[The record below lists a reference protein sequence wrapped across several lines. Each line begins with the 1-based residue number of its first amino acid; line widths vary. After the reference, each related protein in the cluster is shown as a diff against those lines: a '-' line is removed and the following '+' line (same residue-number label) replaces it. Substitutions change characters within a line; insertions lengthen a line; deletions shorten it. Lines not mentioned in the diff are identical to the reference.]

1 MRTSQ
6 WARQIVIFLLLESHL
21 INLMAI
27 FKLIMQ
33 NYRTPSHAWGHGSFI
48 TLLTDITSMQPAA
61 IKRVCTWLDI
71 SYKTMQRYISG
82 EANAPRSV
90 CFALFH
96 ESSYGRELGFT
107 EAYND
112 RDILSRQINTL
123 RAEVRMLTASLV
135 DAQAMLADAANK
147 NGPTN
152 GAANDS
158 NYGVKP
164 LTRKPHA
171 FTSFKRRTVRRFH
184 Q

>member
-1 MRTSQ
+1 M
-6 WARQIVIFLLLESHL
+6 IVIEVLT
-21 INLMAI
+21 I
-27 FKLIMQ
+27 Q

-48 TLLTDITSMQPAA
+48 LFLTEITAMRPEA

-71 SYKTMQRYISG
+71 SYKTMQRYVAG
-82 EANAPRSV
+82 TAHPPRSI

-96 ESSYGRELGFT
+96 ESSYGRQLGFA

-112 RDILSRQINTL
+112 RDILFRQINAL
-123 RAEVRMLTASLV
+123 RAEVRTLTASLT

-152 GAANDS
+152 GVANDS

-164 LTRKPHA
+164 LTRKHHA
-171 FTSFKRRTVRRFH
+171 FTAFKRRTVRRFH
-184 Q
+184 

>member
-1 MRTSQ
+1 
-6 WARQIVIFLLLESHL
+6 
-21 INLMAI
+21 
-27 FKLIMQ
+27 MQ

-61 IKRVCTWLDI
+61 IKRVCVWLDI

-90 CFALFH
+90 CFALYH

-112 RDILSRQINTL
+112 RQVMSREINDL
-123 RAEVRMLTASLV
+123 RAEVRSLTASLK
-135 DAQAMLADAANK
+135 DAQANK
-147 NGPTN
+147 NGSTY

-184 Q
+184 N